1 MKTDTVCA
9 DAKAAAELRRL
20 RMIKTEGTLSVLTR
34 TPKFADHAD
43 KYIAGIKIGGG
54 TKKPG
59 TIEKEESHLR
69 LWKQHLGGVRLDK
82 IKKIGSS
89 TFVMGNQG

>member
-34 TPKFADHAD
+34 TPKFTGRAD
-43 KYIAGIKIGGG
+43 KYVADIKAGGG
-54 TKKPG
+54 SQKNG
-59 TIEKEESHLR
+59 TIEIVESHL
-69 LWKQHLGGVRLDK
+69 
-82 IKKIGSS
+82 
-89 TFVMGNQG
+89 